1 MFPNDSLPRPIEG
14 FDFLERLGAGAAG
27 EVYLARSRGGQ
38 LVAIKTIAR
47 AGEDG
52 AGDETLHREASV
64 CARLHHPCIVEMR
77 AFLEQPGFSA
87 LVFEYVPGVA
97 LARVLRVCESR
108 GVRLPDGAGWH
119 IVHRVLTALAYAHA
133 FRDEDGRPTPIVH
146 RDLSPSN
153 VLLDWRGGVKIADYG
168 IAKVLGV
175 SPATRF
181 GLVKGTLGC
190 MAPEQ
195 ARGEPVDERA
205 DVYAAALLAWRLS
218 TGRVPFAKHQG
229 DEFEL
234 LRAMRNPRI
243 PPLGALR
250 PDLPVAL
257 LEATS
262 AALEADP
269 SRRTLAAADFAAG
282 IAAHFDL
289 RDGEEELSALLRR
302 FRPAIEMTLKR
313 GRGADPEGH
322 RSKLEHTMRY
332 EEAALVFDEE
342 PRLDE
347 RTFETHALPAS
358 QHTEVAPVSA
368 PDSEPS
374 LAPPSALP
382 AVELSEEGRAR
393 PTAVGAVAR
402 ASGAIAAADPAA
414 GRPRARAAGM
424 WGYVLLVALVATVLV
439 ALGLWGLARKLH
451 LLDSMQ

>member
-27 EVYLARSRGGQ
+27 EVYLARSRGGK

-47 AGEDG
+47 ADEAGETAAG
-52 AGDETLHREASV
+52 AETLLREASV
-64 CARLHHPCIVEMR
+64 CARLHHPCIVAMR
-77 AFLEQPGFSA
+77 AFLEQPGFAA

-97 LARVLRVCESR
+97 LARVLRVCEAR
-108 GVRLPDGAGWH
+108 GVRLPDAAGWH

-133 FRDEDGRPTPIVH
+133 FRSEGGKPTPIVH

-243 PPLGALR
+243 PPLAALR
-250 PDLPVAL
+250 PDLPVPL

-262 AALEADP
+262 TALEPDP
-269 SRRTLAAADFAAG
+269 HRRAIGAADFAAS
-282 IAAHFDL
+282 IAAHLDL

-313 GRGADPEGH
+313 GRGVETDAH

-332 EEAALVFDEE
+332 EEAALAFDEE

-358 QHTEVAPVSA
+358 QHNEVAPVSD
-368 PDSEPS
+368 PDSDASPV
-374 LAPPSALP
+374 AVPSALP
-382 AVELSEEGRAR
+382 AVELSEE
-393 PTAVGAVAR
+393 AVAI
-402 ASGAIAAADPAA
+402 GAAAMGA
-414 GRPRARAAGM
+414 GEARRRQPTQLRARARM
-424 WGYVLLVALVATVLV
+424 WGYVLLVALVAAVLV

-451 LLDSMQ
+451 LLESMQ